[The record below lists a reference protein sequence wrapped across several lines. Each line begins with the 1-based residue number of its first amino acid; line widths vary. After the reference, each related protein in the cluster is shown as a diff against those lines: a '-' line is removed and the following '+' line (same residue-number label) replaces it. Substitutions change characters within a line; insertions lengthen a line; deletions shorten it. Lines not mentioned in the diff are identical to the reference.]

1 MKPRNLIGRQIKD
14 LFFFCTTNHSVHV
27 IVNFGF
33 NCWWE
38 NPVNFYDC
46 EFVKVSTK
54 ETDY

>member
-14 LFFFCTTNHSVHV
+14 VFFFCTTNHSVHV